1 MNNVD
6 PKTLSA
12 NEYAAIV
19 AKAVKAETGD
29 FKKAIVAFKD
39 AEAEHKARYG
49 Y

>member
-1 MNNVD
+1 MNTID

-12 NEYAAIV
+12 NEYAAII

-29 FKKAIVAFKD
+29 FKKAIAAFKD